1 MVRRA
6 KNQAFLILCLGLVA
20 VPQTASGQSPANGQD
35 ESERDLSGTWSV
47 TVHLTI
53 THVGAPTETHD
64 YKGKITFVPS
74 TTDHYT
80 ASGQVN
86 LAPKTDEERIYNI
99 YFQSCARGGHDIAK
113 ASSRT
118 YDEYECSYEYG
129 ESLRLSEQVTIT
141 TIYKG
146 DLTFE
151 LNSGT
156 LRGKTSFS
164 VRPESKH
171 EIVAHSEEAEW
182 TGERPANRQDGATTQ
197 RLSRP
202 YVGRTPPFCATL

>member
-20 VPQTASGQSPANGQD
+20 VPQTALGQSPANGQD

-53 THVGAPTETHD
+53 THLGAPTETHD
-64 YKGKITFVPS
+64 YKGTITFVPT

-113 ASSRT
+113 VSPRA
-118 YDEYECSYEYG
+118 YEYQCSYEYG
-129 ESLRLSEQVTIT
+129 EALRLSEQTTIT

-171 EIVAHSEEAEW
+171 ETTVAHSEDAEW
-182 TGERPANRQDGATTQ
+182 TGERQADRQDCAAAHKKCGTHLPHVYTQ
-197 RLSRP
+197 
-202 YVGRTPPFCATL
+202 